1 MSRCGKYP
9 NGTLIQCLMKW
20 QEFTLVDCTKE
31 FPIGPAEVPKME
43 GLLGK
48 ESYFLGLFGTTGLT
62 GKNLFIQSLPK
73 PGIHG
78 QEPVGS
84 EFMAVRVSRTRTL
97 S

>member
-1 MSRCGKYP
+1 
-9 NGTLIQCLMKW
+9 MKW

-62 GKNLFIQSLPK
+62 GKIFSTVTRTGDQQTKTGRSRIHSG
-73 PGIHG
+73 PGIPNFYHNFIFKL
-78 QEPVGS
+78 QLV
-84 EFMAVRVSRTRTL
+84 
-97 S
+97 

>member
-1 MSRCGKYP
+1 
-9 NGTLIQCLMKW
+9 MKW

-62 GKNLFIQSLPK
+62 GKNLFIQPLPK
-73 PGIHG
+73 PGTHG
-78 QEPVGS
+78 PKPAS
-84 EFMAVRVSRTRTL
+84 PRLMAVRVFLTRTL

>member
-1 MSRCGKYP
+1 MSRCAKYP

-20 QEFTLVDCTKE
+20 QEFTIVDCTKE
-31 FPIGPAEVPKME
+31 FPIGPAEIPKME

-62 GKNLFIQSLPK
+62 GKNLFIQPLPK
-73 PGIHG
+73 PGP
-78 QEPVGS
+78 EPVGS